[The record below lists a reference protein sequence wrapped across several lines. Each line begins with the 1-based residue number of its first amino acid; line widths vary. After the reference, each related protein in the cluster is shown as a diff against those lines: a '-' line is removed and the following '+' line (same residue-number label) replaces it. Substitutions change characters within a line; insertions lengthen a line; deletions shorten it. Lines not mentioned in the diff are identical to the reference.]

1 MEREENVQEAMK
13 KTPEELVLWAIG
25 ANDNPLRLNIAKL
38 EFERRVAAAQIE
50 TAKSTKSSAKRMLWS
65 VLVLLLTGDLYRRSP
80 ISSLDAPACSKLR
93 GHRPASIIP
102 GESMRLIMS
111 GAAGS

>member
-1 MEREENVQEAMK
+1 MGLLAKLGGTWMERQENVQEAMK

-50 TAKSTKSSAKRMLWS
+50 TAKSTKSSAQRMLWS
-65 VLVLLLTGDLYRRSP
+65 VLVLLLTGIFTVVVQYLAWMHP
-80 ISSLDAPACSKLR
+80 HVPN
-93 GHRPASIIP
+93 
-102 GESMRLIMS
+102 
-111 GAAGS
+111 

>member
-1 MEREENVQEAMK
+1 MAATPAAACPYREYADRDGACVERPDRVTAKLRGTWMERQENAREATK

-50 TAKSTKSSAKRMLWS
+50 TAKSTKSSAQRMLWS
-65 VLVLLLTGDLYRRSP
+65 VLVLLLTG
-80 ISSLDAPACSKLR
+80 IFTVV
-93 GHRPASIIP
+93 IQ
-102 GESMRLIMS
+102 
-111 GAAGS
+111 